1 MRTPS
6 RPFLIA
12 AALGS
17 ALLPLWACQKGDGTS
32 APTAVQANNAGKS
45 LVPSLGKQLA
55 KGQASE
61 LRLAL
66 GGRVVTWL
74 ADAEKP
80 RLNGIPPQ
88 MRVGELWAA
97 AVDGGAAPRRLAN
110 GVTNVPGGWLFTP
123 DGRWVLLLEG
133 FNAAV
138 SSGTLVAVDLWDP
151 ASQPVRLGGGVS
163 YALGSPDSARVAWVE
178 QGVLKVGKLPD
189 GPFRSVA
196 GEVSTAS
203 FTPDGQS
210 VLFRR
215 RLTAAGGLFLAPV
228 EGGEPRK
235 LADYVADFELAPDG
249 KHLAYTARSEVD
261 PSYQDLFLAPAPAFV
276 PKRIATQA
284 WRFGFSPDGKWLART
299 EGWKSSDEAGDLYA
313 GPANGEGARKV
324 GEKIGRF
331 SFAPDSTA
339 VAYLE
344 FYDPNA
350 NGGAGVL
357 GVAEL
362 PDGKPRRVGNRVP
375 NYAWGA
381 NGQYVAFLSRFMKPV
396 YSVDLML
403 YERGQEKS
411 VKVRQGAFGYSF
423 SPGNER
429 LYFRTNCIRDGR
441 ACDLVEVTPGEVRP
455 AAEASDAGVP
465 SPKEQ
470 ARILEGL
477 YTFAASRDGSR
488 LLVTYPRW
496 EAKTYDVA
504 TYNVA
509 TKQRRS
515 IDSLV
520 QVPPAFLSDDGK
532 KVVYVVEDGER
543 SGVYVSIEE

>member
-1 MRTPS
+1 MLASLRRLLVPAA
-6 RPFLIA
+6 LA
-12 AALGS
+12 AALLS
-17 ALLPLWACQKGDGTS
+17 LPGCQKGEGTS
-32 APTAVQANNAGKS
+32 APTAVQARNAS
-45 LVPSLGKQLA
+45 LVPSLGKRLA

-61 LRLAL
+61 LRLSP
-66 GGRVVTWL
+66 GGKVATWL

-88 MRVGELWAA
+88 MRVGELWAVP
-97 AVDGGAAPRRLAN
+97 VDGGEPRKLAN

-123 DGRWVLLLEG
+123 DGRWALALEG

-138 SSGTLVAVDLWDP
+138 SSGALVAVDLSVP
-151 ASQPVRLGGGVS
+151 SSKPVRLGGGVS
-163 YALGSPDSARVAWVE
+163 YALGSPDSTRVAWVE

-203 FTPDGQS
+203 FTPDGQAL
-210 VLFRR
+210 LFRR
-215 RLTAAGGLFLAPV
+215 KLTAAGGLFLAPV
-228 EGGEPRK
+228 EAGEPRR
-235 LADYVADFELAPDG
+235 LADYVADFELSSDG
-249 KHLAYTARSEVD
+249 KHLAFSARSELE
-261 PSYQDLFLAPAPAFV
+261 PSYQDLFLAHGPDFA

-299 EGWKSSDEAGDLYA
+299 EGWKSSDEAGDLFV
-313 GPANGEGARKV
+313 GPASGEAARKV
-324 GEKIGRF
+324 GDKIGRF

-339 VAYLE
+339 IAFLE

-381 NGQYVAFLSRFMKPV
+381 NGQYLAFLSRFMKPV
-396 YSVDLML
+396 YSVDLMI

-429 LYFRTNCIRDGR
+429 LYFRTHCIRDGR
-441 ACDLVEVTPGEVRP
+441 ACDLFEVAPGQVQPSSEEADGGTPAP
-455 AAEASDAGVP
+455 AGQEM
-465 SPKEQ
+465 
-470 ARILEGL
+470 ILEGL
-477 YTFAASRDGSR
+477 YTFTASRDGSR

-504 TYNVA
+504 TYDVA
-509 TKQRRS
+509 KKQRRS

-520 QVPPAFLSDDGK
+520 QVPPAFASDDGK

-543 SGVYVSIEE
+543 SGVYAAAED